1 MRILVLTA
9 FLATG
14 LAGCQ
19 TMAQSQAS
27 ADDLCQASGLRQGT
41 RAYRNCVSTHVR
53 RDQQQSDAA
62 AGAVVAGAAAGLVG
76 GALVAESRSYED
88 RGYYGRGYYG
98 GYGRSYYG
106 GPGYYRGCDGWG
118 C

>member
-9 FLATG
+9 LLATG

-19 TMAQSQAS
+19 TMEQSQAG
-27 ADDLCQASGLRQGT
+27 AGDVCQASGYREGT
-41 RAYRNCVSTHVR
+41 RAYRNCVSTHMHQDR
-53 RDQQQSDAA
+53 RESDAA

-88 RGYYGRGYYG
+88 RGYYGRGYDG

-106 GPGYYRGCDGWG
+106 GPGYYRGCSGWG